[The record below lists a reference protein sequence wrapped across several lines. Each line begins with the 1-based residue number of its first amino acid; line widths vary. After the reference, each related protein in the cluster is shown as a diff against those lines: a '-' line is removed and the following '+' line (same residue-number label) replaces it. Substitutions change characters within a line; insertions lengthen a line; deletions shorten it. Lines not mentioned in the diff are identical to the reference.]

1 MDETLTVSSAGPLQT
16 PSFIRARIGV
26 TRIHVP
32 ARPTVGSSTHS
43 PTCRAK
49 AALQAEWLCWGL
61 LLGRQGNLTSW
72 WGESLIAGRASATP
86 ALLVPQSF
94 LSFFPCLSD
103 FLHSVLLILPAQSSL
118 PSYVPALLLKNPIL
132 SLRNKD
138 KKQSIPQKRVWALG
152 HSPWVQIP
160 VPLLM
165 SCVVT
170 GKTLTSLCLLCKM
183 GVILVRS
190 HLQRMTGRLK

>member
-1 MDETLTVSSAGPLQT
+1 MCQPGQLWASPHRAPPAGQ
-16 PSFIRARIGV
+16 
-26 TRIHVP
+26 
-32 ARPTVGSSTHS
+32 
-43 PTCRAK
+43 
-49 AALQAEWLCWGL
+49 GL
-61 LLGRQGNLTSW
+61 LCRQSGSARGLPLGRQGNLRSW
-72 WGESLIAGRASATP
+72 LGVSLIAGWASATP
-86 ALLVPQSF
+86 APLVSQSF
-94 LSFFPCLSD
+94 LAFFPCLSD

-118 PSYVPALLLKNPIL
+118 PSYIPALLLKNPIL

-138 KKQSIPQKRVWALG
+138 KRQSIPQKRAWALG

-183 GVILVRS
+183 EVILVPS
-190 HLQRMTGRLK
+190 NLQRMTRRLK